1 VCLDSGI
8 NGRAIKG
15 FGRRKSMATTDK
27 ESRKPTGSG
36 RARSPR
42 ANRSGKSSK
51 ANAGPGVSRGKGI
64 WPMAAFTD
72 ESTVSVANSKSARK
86 VHKLLAELHNK
97 RSLLILMQ
105 DNPDPDS
112 IAAAAALRRLANS
125 LGEVQCSIAY
135 GGVIGRSENRAVMD
149 YLGLNFRGCDQV
161 DPTKYDAIALV
172 DTQPSA
178 GNNSLS
184 EDVLP
189 DIVLDHHPLRPE
201 TRSVPFTDVRSK
213 YGAVSTIL
221 FEYLREAEIVPDP
234 PLATALL
241 YAIRTDTQ
249 DLGLEAVRADVE
261 ALLAL
266 YPLANKKMLSA
277 IQRRSVRPEYFQT
290 LALALKNAGVYR
302 NCIISELGELNNPDM
317 IGEVADILVRH
328 EAIDWV
334 LCSGANNAKV
344 WLSVRTT
351 QTEAAAGALMQS
363 VVKKIGTG
371 GGHEQSAGGQVRLTK
386 GTKAELESVQK
397 TVNERFLRGTG
408 AGDERRRPLVSL

>member
-1 VCLDSGI
+1 V
-8 NGRAIKG
+8 N
-15 FGRRKSMATTDK
+15 
-27 ESRKPTGSG
+27 
-36 RARSPR
+36 
-42 ANRSGKSSK
+42 
-51 ANAGPGVSRGKGI
+51 
-64 WPMAAFTD
+64 
-72 ESTVSVANSKSARK
+72 
-86 VHKLLAELHNK
+86 KLLAELHGK

-112 IAAAAALRRLANS
+112 VAAAAALRRLANS
-125 LGEVQCSIAY
+125 LGDVQCSIAY

-149 YLGLNFRGCDQV
+149 YLGLNFRACDQV
-161 DPTKYDAIALV
+161 DPAKYDAIALV

-178 GNNSLS
+178 GNNSLP

-189 DIVLDHHPLRPE
+189 NIVLDHHPLRPE

-221 FEYLREAEIVPDP
+221 FEYLREADIVPDP

-277 IQRRSVRPEYFQT
+277 IQRRGVRPEYFQT
-290 LALALKNAGVYR
+290 LALALKNAGSYG
-302 NCIISELGELNNPDM
+302 NCIISELGDLDNPDM
-317 IGEVADILVRH
+317 IGEVADILMRH
-328 EAIDWV
+328 EAVDWV
-334 LCSGANNAKV
+334 LCFGVHNGKI

-351 QTEAAAGALMQS
+351 QTELSAGSLMRS
-363 VVKKIGTG
+363 VVKKLGTG
-371 GGHEQSAGGQVRLTK
+371 GGHELSAGGQVPLPKQTR
-386 GTKAELESVQK
+386 AELESVQK
-397 TVNERFLRGTG
+397 TIRERFLREAKAT
-408 AGDERRRPLVSL
+408 EQRRRRLVSL